1 MGTWQKF
8 WEKCKQIYGWFSR
21 RQIALHASSAG
32 FFLWSQLFSSVTT
45 DTAVITP
52 MVYLYMQTFGSGNT
66 VTERNAGLGAAIG
79 ILLAIFVV
87 IVFWVCNN
95 LFKNDDLEL

>member
-1 MGTWQKF
+1 MPGLIPVLQ
-8 WEKCKQIYGWFSR
+8 G
-21 RQIALHASSAG
+21 
-32 FFLWSQLFSSVTT
+32 
-45 DTAVITP
+45 
-52 MVYLYMQTFGSGNT
+52 
-66 VTERNAGLGAAIG
+66 AGLGAAIG

>member
-1 MGTWQKF
+1 
-8 WEKCKQIYGWFSR
+8 
-21 RQIALHASSAG
+21 
-32 FFLWSQLFSSVTT
+32 
-45 DTAVITP
+45 
-52 MVYLYMQTFGSGNT
+52 MVYLYMQTFGAGNT

-79 ILLAIFVV
+79 IMLSIFVV